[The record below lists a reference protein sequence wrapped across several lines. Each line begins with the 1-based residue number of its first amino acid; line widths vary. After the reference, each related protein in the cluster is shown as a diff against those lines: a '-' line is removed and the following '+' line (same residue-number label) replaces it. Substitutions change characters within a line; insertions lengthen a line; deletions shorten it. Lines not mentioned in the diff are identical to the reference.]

1 MKDARREGA
10 ASQPDAATAFVEN
23 AMSLARTGQG

>member
-1 MKDARREGA
+1 MDARREA
-10 ASQPDAATAFVEN
+10 VASQPDAAKAFVEN